1 MNRWV
6 DATSARRSGGRRRRA
21 VALVA
26 AAVAIA
32 GVGATPAAVAAGEV
46 QANATSRVVAIAPVS
61 GGLSLEIG
69 LGSAI
74 ADLKGT
80 TPRAESS
87 TLKPGILG
95 VLLGSSLP
103 LPKPAKAD
111 LRGERSVDR
120 GSVAPPVD
128 LGAVKLTTTRERASV
143 TSDEDEGGLGA
154 TARTDLSDVSVA
166 GVVEVSGGTA
176 GATVTK
182 KVSEGTASVGRL
194 VVKVGGA
201 TLLDLNDLEWRVS
214 AKLGEKPEATFSI
227 GSATVQ
233 GTRQAIDSPEELKA
247 ALEPLA
253 PILAPA
259 GVSISLPTV
268 TEAEGG
274 ATLSPLVVQ
283 SVNAPAL
290 RSTVGAVYPQIAP
303 IYNELATQLQGQVPE
318 AGLALLV
325 ANVGLSIAAGNG
337 GARLA
342 LGGASAAIEPRE
354 SFGGSSDFGSSSSS
368 GSLSAGAGAG
378 SSGTAASVAPAAAFF
393 ADSDAERSVRPAP
406 SVTSGFSTSGAG
418 ASTAPAPVATAS
430 PVATRSTGAPAGGAP
445 RSIELATVP
454 LSETGESSVPAA
466 LVLALLLAGV
476 LGLAARDQM
485 SAQRRDALRLARAR
499 SSSAV

>member
-1 MNRWV
+1 MTA
-6 DATSARRSGGRRRRA
+6 AT
-21 VALVA
+21 
-26 AAVAIA
+26 
-32 GVGATPAAVAAGEV
+32 VGATPAAVAAGDV
-46 QANATSRVVAIAPVS
+46 QANATGRVIAVAPVS
-61 GGLSLEIG
+61 GGLSLEVG

-74 ADLKGT
+74 ADLKTT
-80 TPRAESS
+80 TPRAESA

-95 VLLGSSLP
+95 VLLGSTVP

-111 LRGERSVDR
+111 LRGETSVDR

-128 LGAVKLTTTRERASV
+128 LGAVKLTATRERASV
-143 TSDEDEGGLGA
+143 TSDDDEGGLGA

-182 KVSEGTASVGRL
+182 KLSEGTASVARL

-201 TLLDLNDLEWRVS
+201 TLLDLNGLEWRVS

-227 GSATVQ
+227 GSAIVQ
-233 GTRQAIDSPEELKA
+233 GARQSIDSPEELKA
-247 ALEPLA
+247 ALAPLA

-268 TEAEGG
+268 TETKGG
-274 ATLSPLVVQ
+274 AALSPLVVQ

-290 RSTVGAVYPQIAP
+290 RSTVGAAYPQIAP
-303 IYNELATQLQGQVPE
+303 AYNELATQLQGQAAE

-354 SFGGSSDFGSSSSS
+354 SFGGSSDFGGSSSS
-368 GSLSAGAGAG
+368 GSLSTGAGAG
-378 SSGTAASVAPAAAFF
+378 SSGSAASVAPSAAFF
-393 ADSDAERSVRPAP
+393 ADSDAERTVRPAP
-406 SVTSGFSTSGAG
+406 TATSGVSPSA
-418 ASTAPAPVATAS
+418 AVTAPATAAGPS
-430 PVATRSTGAPAGGAP
+430 PTAIRPTAAPAGAAP
-445 RSIELATVP
+445 RSIQLDTVP
-454 LSETGESSVPAA
+454 LSETGESSVPAG

-476 LGLAARDQM
+476 CALAARDQM